1 VFRAVLIALVALGV
15 AGCGSGEPTAPPPKV
30 RLAVTAPSDAAVV
43 DGDDVAIS
51 GTVTPA
57 RAHVEVGG
65 REVSASG
72 GRFTASVPLDPG
84 ANVIDVAAS
93 ADGRSPSVTAIRV
106 VRQMPVQ
113 IPDLA
118 GARPDSAVQRLE
130 ALGLHTEV
138 QEGGSILDE
147 IFGGEKRVC
156 GSNPDAGETVRPGT
170 TVTLHVERSC

>member
-1 VFRAVLIALVALGV
+1 MLRALLIGLAALVV
-15 AGCGSGEPTAPPPKV
+15 AGCGSDEPTEAPPKV

-43 DGDDVAIS
+43 DGDNVEIS

-57 RAHVEVGG
+57 RSHVEVLGH
-65 REVSASG
+65 EVSARG
-72 GRFTASVPLDPG
+72 GSFTTSVPLDPG

-93 ADGRSPSVTAIRV
+93 ADGRSPTVTAIRV
-106 VRQMPVQ
+106 VREMPVE

-118 GARPDSAVQRLE
+118 GARPDSAVQQLE
-130 ALGLHTEV
+130 ALGLNAEV

-156 GSNPDAGETVRPGT
+156 SSNPDAGETVKPRT
-170 TVTLHVERSC
+170 TVVLHVARSC